1 MNIQKNGQIIFY
13 DKDEMKCYNVVAYN
27 QEDCLFEQIR
37 GVGFEEVFPVK
48 HSTSIDFQI
57 CPEPIE
63 LDPTT
68 MLRIAKYNKRVE
80 LDSINKLIEKKKENL
95 KNLEWIENK
104 LDNLLLF
111 VKEYMGN
118 DEYGDIKSFVTRND
132 ADDFDDDYYEED

>member
-1 MNIQKNGQIIFY
+1 MSELKNGQIIFY
-13 DKDEMKCYNVVAYN
+13 DGDEMKCYNINVYN
-27 QEDCLFEQIR
+27 SNQVYYEPSRKDFFEGTYSI
-37 GVGFEEVFPVK
+37 PY
-48 HSTSIDFQI
+48 STSIDFEI
-57 CPEPIE
+57 DPNPIE

-80 LDSINKLIEKKKENL
+80 LDSVNKLIEKKKEKL